1 MKKGISTFA
10 ATILL
15 IILAISAGLVIYA
28 YVIGYLG
35 GAAQTDV
42 YIDGQIYSYKNYV
55 GVKNE
60 WGNFTVIINNP
71 INHTRTY
78 TIQFFAQ
85 NNKIDE
91 EKITVNGLSSS
102 GKLFSQKLLISGDW
116 SIVVL
121 DDNNKFMDGYSFFVA
136 TNLIEADLMLNRVSQ
151 QNFTNNIAILA
162 LIISIIS
169 LFRNEIIKG
178 IKYFF
183 DKMKNKKHPK

>member
-1 MKKGISTFA
+1 M
-10 ATILL
+10 
-15 IILAISAGLVIYA
+15 ILAVSAGVVLGAITA
-28 YVIGYLG
+28 GYTRII
-35 GAAQTDV
+35 AQTDV

-60 WGNFTVIINNP
+60 WGNFTVIINNL

-102 GKLFSQKLLISGDW
+102 CKLFSQKLLISGDW

-151 QNFTNNIAILA
+151 QNFTNNIAISA

-169 LFRNEIIKG
+169 LLRNEIIKG
-178 IKYFF
+178 IKFFF
-183 DKMKNKKHPK
+183 DKMKNKKPIIEAV